1 METIRDYLNNMFSK
15 YPSTPEILRAKSEL
29 GQMMEDKYNE
39 LIAEG
44 KNKNEAIGTVISEF
58 GDVDELI
65 ADIGGTSK
73 SQEESTAADANKPAG
88 VILSSVGNASFAGND
103 QSQTTGNYAQESPTY
118 GNMQGEAQYQGQPP
132 YGNMQYSGQQ
142 AYGDAQYQGQ
152 QAYGDAQYQGQQPY
166 GDAQYQG
173 QQPYG
178 DSQYQGQQSYG
189 AQYQAQPQMQYS
201 QAQYAQNQYAQ
212 PQYQEPPYG
221 DDMFE
226 DEYQYGAFGQY
237 GMGYD
242 GGYQAPVQY
251 TGPTMTYE
259 EAATCAKLGKRRGF
273 LKALGVFLCITCV
286 IWPVLGDSV
295 PRYLGGALLE
305 GLGALGMLGS
315 ITIGVLSFIAAGKKT
330 KQIDEIRRGKHTPDP
345 TTMSMIQ
352 NDWLQISNGVS
363 TEKTVGILSCCTCF
377 FPTILTSGFRSEFM
391 GDLGAALMF
400 GMVGLGVGLIVHS
413 NAQKNAYRSLMVPM
427 ERGAYY
433 NPNMKAKDGVTSGL
447 AAGASVMAST
457 AGEIIRTAKA
467 KSSTNTYVTDAFS
480 EIDINLSR
488 GNVDLKVG
496 DRYMVEISGP
506 VEAPPVWG
514 IENGKLSIRNPENS
528 GFYKHK
534 KIGVVITV
542 PAGVTLS
549 QFVTHVKLGNVSM
562 KEVVVEQSQVHSDMG
577 NIDAEGVSAGILRA
591 NSSMGNVTVK
601 RTGAAQGYLSS
612 SMGNVKY
619 DGVFQHLE
627 ANTSMGNVDVSTQTE
642 LSGLVPENEA
652 VLATSMGVVTVNGKK
667 YGKSVRLP
675 A

>member
-65 ADIGGTSK
+65 ADIGGMSA
-73 SQEESTAADANKPAG
+73 SNEDTAEDAGKPAG
-88 VILSSVGNASFAGND
+88 VILSSVGNAGA
-103 QSQTTGNYAQESPTY
+103 TT
-118 GNMQGEAQYQGQPP
+118 EAQGQPP
-132 YGNMQYSGQQ
+132 YSDSMYSGQPSS
-142 AYGDAQYQGQ
+142 GNAQYPGQ
-152 QAYGDAQYQGQQPY
+152 QSYADMQYPTQPSYGEPQYQGQQPY
-166 GDAQYQG
+166 GT
-173 QQPYG
+173 
-178 DSQYQGQQSYG
+178 
-189 AQYQAQPQMQYS
+189 QYQAQPQMQYS

-251 TGPTMTYE
+251 AGPTMTYD
-259 EAATCAKLGKRRGF
+259 EADTCAKLGKRRGF

-295 PRYLGGALLE
+295 PRYMGRVLFE
-305 GLGALGMLGS
+305 GLGATGMLGS
-315 ITIGVLSFIAAGKKT
+315 IAIGVLSFIAAGNKT
-330 KQIDEIRRGKHTPDP
+330 KQIDAIRRGKHTPDP
-345 TTMSMIQ
+345 TTLSMIQ
-352 NDWLQISNGVS
+352 NDWLQISNGVQ
-363 TEKTVGILSCCTCF
+363 TEKTLGILACSTCI
-377 FPTILTSGFRSEFM
+377 FPTIITSGFRSTFM
-391 GDLGAALMF
+391 GNLGAAMLF

-433 NPNMKAKDGVTSGL
+433 NPNMKAKDGVASGL
-447 AAGASVMAST
+447 AAGASVMANT

-480 EIDINLSR
+480 QIDIDLSR
-488 GNVDLKVG
+488 GNVNLKTG
-496 DRYMVEISGP
+496 DRYMLEISAP

-514 IENGKLSIRNPENS
+514 IENGKLTIRNPENS

-534 KIGVVITV
+534 KIGLTITV

-549 QFVTHVKLGNVSM
+549 QFITHVKLGNISM
-562 KEVVVEQSQVHSDMG
+562 KEVVVEQTQVNSDMG
-577 NIDAEGVSAGILRA
+577 NVDVEGVSAGILRGH
-591 NSSMGNVTVK
+591 SSMGNVTVK

-667 YGKSVRLP
+667 YGKSVHLP

>member
-15 YPSTPEILRAKSEL
+15 YPSTPEILRAKNEL

-58 GDVDELI
+58 GDVNELI
-65 ADIGGTSK
+65 ADISGTSA
-73 SQEESTAADANKPAG
+73 SSEDPVEDAGKPAG
-88 VILSSVGNASFAGND
+88 VILSSVGNA
-103 QSQTTGNYAQESPTY
+103 
-118 GNMQGEAQYQGQPP
+118 EATPEVQGQQT
-132 YGNMQYSGQQ
+132 YADSQYSGQPSYGNAQ
-142 AYGDAQYQGQ
+142 YPGQQSYADMQYPGQPSYGDTR
-152 QAYGDAQYQGQQPY
+152 YQGQQPY
-166 GDAQYQG
+166 GAQY
-173 QQPYG
+173 PE
-178 DSQYQGQQSYG
+178 
-189 AQYQAQPQMQYS
+189 QPQMQYS
-201 QAQYAQNQYAQ
+201 QAQYAQNPYAQ
-212 PQYQEPPYG
+212 PQYQEPQYQEPPYG

-242 GGYQAPVQY
+242 GGYQAPAQY

-286 IWPVLGDSV
+286 IWPVLGDSI
-295 PRYLGGALLE
+295 PRYLGGAFFE
-305 GLGALGMLGS
+305 GLGALGMFAS
-315 ITIGVLSFIAAGKKT
+315 ITVGVLSFIAAGKKT
-330 KQIDEIRRGKHTPDP
+330 KEIDAIRRGKHTPDP
-345 TTMSMIQ
+345 TTMSLIQ
-352 NDWLQISNGVS
+352 SDWLRISNGVT
-363 TEKTVGILSCCTCF
+363 TEKTVGILSCCTCIA
-377 FPTILTSGFRSEFM
+377 PTIITSSFRSEFM
-391 GDLGAALMF
+391 GNLGAAMML
-400 GMVGLGVGLIVHS
+400 GMIGFGVGLIVHS
-413 NAQKNAYRSLMVPM
+413 NAQKHAYRSLMVPM

-433 NPNMKAKDGVTSGL
+433 NPNMKAKDGVASGL
-447 AAGASVMAST
+447 AAGASVMVST

-480 EIDINLSR
+480 QIDIDLSR
-488 GNVDLKVG
+488 GNINLKTG
-496 DRYMVEISGP
+496 DRYMLEISAP
-506 VEAPPVWG
+506 IEAPPVWG
-514 IENGKLSIRNPENS
+514 IENGKLTIRNPENS

-534 KIGVVITV
+534 KIGLTITV

-549 QFVTHVKLGNVSM
+549 QFITHVKFGNISM
-562 KEVVVEQSQVHSDMG
+562 NEVIVEQTQVNSDMG
-577 NIDAEGVSAGILRA
+577 NIDAKGVSAGILRGH
-591 NSSMGNVTVK
+591 SSMGNVTVK

-612 SMGNVKY
+612 AMGNVKY

-627 ANTSMGNVDVSTQTE
+627 ANTSMGNVDVTTQTE

-652 VLATSMGVVTVNGKK
+652 VLATSMGIVTVNGKK

>member
-65 ADIGGTSK
+65 ADIGGMSA
-73 SQEESTAADANKPAG
+73 SNEDTAEDAGKPAG
-88 VILSSVGNASFAGND
+88 VILSSVGNAGA
-103 QSQTTGNYAQESPTY
+103 TT
-118 GNMQGEAQYQGQPP
+118 EAQGQPP
-132 YGNMQYSGQQ
+132 YSDSMYSGQPSS
-142 AYGDAQYQGQ
+142 GNAQYPGQ
-152 QAYGDAQYQGQQPY
+152 QSYADMQYPTQPSYGEPQYQGQQPY
-166 GDAQYQG
+166 GT
-173 QQPYG
+173 
-178 DSQYQGQQSYG
+178 
-189 AQYQAQPQMQYS
+189 QYQAQPQMQYS

-251 TGPTMTYE
+251 AGPTMTYD
-259 EAATCAKLGKRRGF
+259 EADTCAKLGKRRGF

-286 IWPVLGDSV
+286 IWPVLGNSV
-295 PRYLGGALLE
+295 PRYMGKAFFE
-305 GLGALGMLGS
+305 GLSVLGMMGS
-315 ITIGVLSFIAAGKKT
+315 IAIGVLSFIAAGNKT
-330 KQIDEIRRGKHTPDP
+330 KQIDAIRRGKHTPDP
-345 TTMSMIQ
+345 TTISMIQ
-352 NDWLQISNGVS
+352 NDWLQISNGVQ
-363 TEKTVGILSCCTCF
+363 TEKTVGILSCCGCIL
-377 FPTILTSGFRSEFM
+377 PTMLTSGFHSEFM
-391 GDLGAALMF
+391 GNLGAAMLF

-433 NPNMKAKDGVTSGL
+433 NPNMKAKDGVASGL
-447 AAGASVMAST
+447 AAGASVMANT

-480 EIDINLSR
+480 QIDIDLSR
-488 GNVDLKVG
+488 GNVNLKTG
-496 DRYMVEISGP
+496 DRYMLEISAP

-514 IENGKLSIRNPENS
+514 IENGKLTIRNPENS

-534 KIGVVITV
+534 KIGLTITV

-549 QFVTHVKLGNVSM
+549 QFITHVKLGNISM
-562 KEVVVEQSQVHSDMG
+562 KEVVVEQTQVNSDMG
-577 NIDAEGVSAGILRA
+577 NVDVEGVSAGILRGH
-591 NSSMGNVTVK
+591 SSMGNVTVK

-667 YGKSVRLP
+667 YGKSVHLP

>member
-65 ADIGGTSK
+65 ADIGGMSA
-73 SQEESTAADANKPAG
+73 SNEDTAEDAGKPAG
-88 VILSSVGNASFAGND
+88 VILSSVGNAGA
-103 QSQTTGNYAQESPTY
+103 TT
-118 GNMQGEAQYQGQPP
+118 EAQGQPP
-132 YGNMQYSGQQ
+132 YSDSMYSGQPSS
-142 AYGDAQYQGQ
+142 GNAQYPGQ
-152 QAYGDAQYQGQQPY
+152 QSYADMQYPTQPSYGEPQYQGQQPY
-166 GDAQYQG
+166 GT
-173 QQPYG
+173 
-178 DSQYQGQQSYG
+178 
-189 AQYQAQPQMQYS
+189 QYQAQPQMQYS

-251 TGPTMTYE
+251 AGPTMTYD
-259 EAATCAKLGKRRGF
+259 EADTCAKLGKRRGF

-286 IWPVLGDSV
+286 IWPVLGNSV
-295 PRYLGGALLE
+295 PRYMGKAFFE
-305 GLGALGMLGS
+305 GLSVLGMMGS
-315 ITIGVLSFIAAGKKT
+315 IAIGVLSFIAAGNKT
-330 KQIDEIRRGKHTPDP
+330 KQIDAIRRGKHTPDP
-345 TTMSMIQ
+345 TTISMIQ
-352 NDWLQISNGVS
+352 NDWLQISNGVQ
-363 TEKTVGILSCCTCF
+363 TEKTVGILSCCGCIL
-377 FPTILTSGFRSEFM
+377 PTMLTSGFHSEFM
-391 GDLGAALMF
+391 GNLGAAMLF

-433 NPNMKAKDGVTSGL
+433 NPNMKAKDGVASGL
-447 AAGASVMAST
+447 AAGASVMANT

-480 EIDINLSR
+480 QIDIDLSR
-488 GNVDLKVG
+488 GNINLKTG
-496 DRYMVEISGP
+496 DRYMLEISAP
-506 VEAPPVWG
+506 IEAPPVWG
-514 IENGKLSIRNPENS
+514 IENGKLTIRNPGNA

-534 KIGVVITV
+534 KIGLTITV

-549 QFVTHVKLGNVSM
+549 QFITHVKLGNISM
-562 KEVVVEQSQVHSDMG
+562 KEVVVEQTQVNSDMG
-577 NIDAEGVSAGILRA
+577 NVDVEGVSAGILRGH
-591 NSSMGNVTVK
+591 SSMGNVNVK

-667 YGKSVRLP
+667 YGKSVHLP